1 MKLKICCKYIGEEN
15 FKIIV
20 NNETQNIYK
29 GNNVALFENLK
40 ADTYI
45 VKIIQEL
52 PKKKYRLIL
61 MLLFLLTFIFRGL
74 INILLMNTDYRWYK
88 HINPYYLKCKFKVD
102 LRQNANINFIYCKG
116 SFNYKDKSIKNP
128 KICVDLY
135 ENIETEYYIN
145 KHNLKQ
151 KYWNYICNIIS
162 IGIINEILFAVLF
175 FVALNQSLIPAA
187 IICVTTLCVIVIVQL
202 IISLIEYNRLVHI
215 ISELEENIINCT
227 SIKGS

>member
-1 MKLKICCKYIGEEN
+1 MLILI
-15 FKIIV
+15 
-20 NNETQNIYK
+20 
-29 GNNVALFENLK
+29 L
-40 ADTYI
+40 YI
-45 VKIIQEL
+45 VKV
-52 PKKKYRLIL
+52 
-61 MLLFLLTFIFRGL
+61 
-74 INILLMNTDYRWYK
+74 
-88 HINPYYLKCKFKVD
+88 FK
-102 LRQNANINFIYCKG
+102 
-116 SFNYKDKSIKNP
+116 YKDKSIKNP

-187 IICVTTLCVIVIVQL
+187 IICVTILCVIVIVQL
-202 IISLIEYNRLVHI
+202 IISLIEYKRLVHI
-215 ISELEENIINCT
+215 ISALEESIINCT

>member
-40 ADTYI
+40 ADTNI

-88 HINPYYLKCKFKVD
+88 HINPYYLKYKFKVD

-116 SFNYKDKSIKNP
+116 I
-128 KICVDLY
+128 
-135 ENIETEYYIN
+135 
-145 KHNLKQ
+145 
-151 KYWNYICNIIS
+151 
-162 IGIINEILFAVLF
+162 
-175 FVALNQSLIPAA
+175 
-187 IICVTTLCVIVIVQL
+187 
-202 IISLIEYNRLVHI
+202 
-215 ISELEENIINCT
+215 
-227 SIKGS
+227 